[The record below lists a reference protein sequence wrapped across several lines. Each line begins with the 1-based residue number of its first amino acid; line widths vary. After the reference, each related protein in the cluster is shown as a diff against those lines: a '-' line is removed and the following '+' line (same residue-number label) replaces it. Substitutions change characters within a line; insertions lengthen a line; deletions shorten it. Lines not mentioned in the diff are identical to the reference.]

1 MADLEMWVAKEGS
14 IFEIKQSTV
23 KVGFNE
29 IKLQKSI
36 AFNVGDKVARHIVDL
51 HNQDVVVKLR
61 KMLTNGQITKKELNE
76 MYGFI
81 QL

>member
-51 HNQDVVVKLR
+51 HNQDVVGKLR